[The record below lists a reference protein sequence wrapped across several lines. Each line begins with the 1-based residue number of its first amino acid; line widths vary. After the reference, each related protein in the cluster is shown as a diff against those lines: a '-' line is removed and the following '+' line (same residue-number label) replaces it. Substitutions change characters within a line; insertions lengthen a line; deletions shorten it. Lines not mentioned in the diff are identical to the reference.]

1 MSKLLDKDGVL
12 LDESTIRFERLL
24 PGPIERVWAYLTE
37 SDKRKQWFAAGEY
50 ELRKGGK
57 AQLFF
62 QHKNISK
69 PGTTPPEAFRKMHE
83 EGHRWEGEILEAD
96 APRLLRMTFGE
107 HSEVTYEL
115 TEQSSGEVLLTLTH
129 RKLTAD
135 DMKNVM
141 PGWHAHLAI
150 LSDVLNGRRDADF
163 WALWD
168 ERRKHY
174 GEKLAKEEVK

>member
-37 SDKRKQWFAAGEY
+37 SDKRKQWLAAGEF

-57 AQLFF
+57 THMFF
-62 QHKNISK
+62 QHKNIAK
-69 PGTTPPEAFRKMHE
+69 PGTQPPEAFRKVHD
-83 EGHRWEGEILEAD
+83 EGHRMDGEILEID
-96 APRLLRMTFGE
+96 APRLLTMTFGE

-115 TEQSSGEVLLTLTH
+115 TEQANGEVLLTLTH
-129 RKLTAD
+129 RKLTAG
-135 DMKNVM
+135 DMKNVS

-150 LSDVLNGRRDADF
+150 LADRLNNRNEIDF
-163 WALWD
+163 WALWQ
-168 ERRKHY
+168 EKHKHY
-174 GEKLAKEEVK
+174 GEKFSK

>member
-1 MSKLLDKDGVL
+1 MRTLLDKDGVL
-12 LDESTIRFERLL
+12 LDASTIRFERLL

-37 SDKRKQWFAAGEY
+37 SDKRKQWFAAGDY

-57 AQLFF
+57 AHLLF

-69 PGTTPPEAFRKMHE
+69 PGTPPPEQFRKMHQ
-83 EGHRWEGEILEAD
+83 EGHSWDGEILEID
-96 APRLLRMTFGE
+96 APRLLTMTFGE

-115 TEQSSGEVLLTLTH
+115 TEQPNGEVLLTLTH

-135 DMKNVM
+135 DLRNVS

-150 LSDVLNGRRDADF
+150 LSDRLNDREPGDF
-163 WALWD
+163 WAAWLEARD
-168 ERRKHY
+168 HY
-174 GEKLAKEEVK
+174 AAKFSK